1 MAGITLEQAEAR
13 LAEYLA
19 AESAVLSAQDWALNG
34 KRVTRADLAAIQ
46 AGIRLWDERAK
57 ALSGASRGRGRSRI
71 VAPNW

>member
-19 AESAVLSAQDWALNG
+19 AESAVLSAQDWTLNG

-46 AGIRLWDERAK
+46 AGIKLWDERAK
-57 ALSGASRGRGRSRI
+57 ALAGSAAGRSRSRV